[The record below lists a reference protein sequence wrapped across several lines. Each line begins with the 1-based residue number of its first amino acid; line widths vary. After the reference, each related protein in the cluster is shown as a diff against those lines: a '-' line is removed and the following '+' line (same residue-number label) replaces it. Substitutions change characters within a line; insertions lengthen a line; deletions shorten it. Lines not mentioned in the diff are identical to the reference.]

1 MRKVILSLAV
11 IGLLAGCAT
20 SNRSSTDSSYASP
33 AVSETSEAPM
43 TSESASPSASASATS
58 TGTPANGGIVV
69 GSATVTGELGS
80 EPTVVIDTAAAPA
93 SELLIKDV
101 ATGKGKVVAPG
112 ATVTAHYV
120 GYGAMS
126 GQMFDSSWSRGEPAT
141 FPLDGV
147 ILGWQ
152 EGLLGMKEGGRRI
165 LVIPASQG
173 YGDTPPEGSGI
184 APGETL
190 VFVVDLTT
198 VQ

>member
-1 MRKVILSLAV
+1 MRKVVLSLAV
-11 IGLLAGCAT
+11 VGLLAGCAT
-20 SNRSSTDSSYASP
+20 SNRAGSDSPSATPMASESISIP
-33 AVSETSEAPM
+33 
-43 TSESASPSASASATS
+43 SESASAMPSPSQSPSATS
-58 TGTPANGGIVV
+58 TASSSGIVV
-69 GSATVTGELGS
+69 GAATVSGPLGS
-80 EPTVVIDTAAAPA
+80 EPMVVVDTSAAPSTA
-93 SELLIKDV
+93 LLVKDV
-101 ATGKGKVVAPG
+101 ASGKGKVVNAG

-147 ILGWQ
+147 IIGWQ
-152 EGLLGMKEGGRRI
+152 KGLIGMKEGGRRI
-165 LVIPASQG
+165 LVIPAEQG

-190 VFVVDLTT
+190 IFVVDLTA

>member
-1 MRKVILSLAV
+1 
-11 IGLLAGCAT
+11 
-20 SNRSSTDSSYASP
+20 
-33 AVSETSEAPM
+33 
-43 TSESASPSASASATS
+43 
-58 TGTPANGGIVV
+58 
-69 GSATVTGELGS
+69 
-80 EPTVVIDTAAAPA
+80 
-93 SELLIKDV
+93 
-101 ATGKGKVVAPG
+101 
-112 ATVTAHYV
+112 
-120 GYGAMS
+120 MS

-165 LVIPASQG
+165 LVIPAAQG

-190 VFVVDLTT
+190 VFVVDLTA

>member
-1 MRKVILSLAV
+1 MRKVLLSLV
-11 IGLLAGCAT
+11 IVGLLAGCTT
-20 SNRSSTDSSYASP
+20 STRDGGDSASAQP
-33 AVSETSEAPM
+33 TSAETTAAP
-43 TSESASPSASASATS
+43 TPSESTEPSASASPSSSTS
-58 TGTPANGGIVV
+58 TSSGVVV
-69 GSATVTGELGS
+69 GAATVSGPLGS
-80 EPTVVIDTAAAPA
+80 EPTVVIDTTAAPA
-93 SELLIKDV
+93 SQLLVKDV
-101 ATGKGKVVAPG
+101 AVGKGKVVTAG
-112 ATVTAHYV
+112 TTVTAHYV

-165 LVIPASQG
+165 LVIPAAQG

-190 VFVVDLTT
+190 VFVVDLTA

>member
-11 IGLLAGCAT
+11 VGLLAGCAT
-20 SNRSSTDSSYASP
+20 SNRAGSDSASP
-33 AVSETSEAPM
+33 TPM
-43 TSESASPSASASATS
+43 TSESSSVPTDSASAVPSSSPSPSSSSTASSA
-58 TGTPANGGIVV
+58 IVV
-69 GSATVTGELGS
+69 GPATVSGALGS
-80 EPTVVIDTAAAPA
+80 EPNVVIDTNAAPA
-93 SELLIKDV
+93 GSLLIKDV
-101 ATGKGKVVAPG
+101 AVGKGKTVASG

-152 EGLLGMKEGGRRI
+152 QGLLGMKEGGRRI
-165 LVIPASQG
+165 LVIPADQG

-190 VFVVDLTT
+190 VFVVDLTA